1 MNALHFLLKKFGAVA
16 LLVGFILTLYS
27 CTMKNPNKN
36 NLLGSWNLTE
46 VRWVSDDTTYY
57 LKKPK
62 LGLLLITPKSYS
74 IIWSPTKEER
84 IPFKILSNP
93 SDEEIKSGFRS
104 IVFNAGSYSRTDTTL
119 TTTSVL
125 AKVPGFE
132 GGKQLYN
139 YNLKENQLSLLMF
152 DEIYPEGGRPNWSG
166 VWKTNFL
173 FEKIRTE

>member
-1 MNALHFLLKKFGAVA
+1 MNALDFLPKKYIAIA
-16 LLVGFILTLYS
+16 LLLSLVLSLYS
-27 CTMKNPNKN
+27 CNTKRHRKN

-46 VRWVSDDTTYY
+46 VRWVSADTTYY

-74 IIWSPTKEER
+74 IMWSPTQEER
-84 IPFKILSNP
+84 VPFKRLSNP
-93 SDEEIKSGFRS
+93 TNDEIISGFRS
-104 IVFNAGSYSRTDTTL
+104 IVFNSGRYSYTDSTL

-139 YNLKENQLSLLMF
+139 LSLAENRLSLLMF
-152 DEIYPEGGRPNWSG
+152 DETYPDGGKPNWAG

-173 FEKIRTE
+173 FEKIEKD